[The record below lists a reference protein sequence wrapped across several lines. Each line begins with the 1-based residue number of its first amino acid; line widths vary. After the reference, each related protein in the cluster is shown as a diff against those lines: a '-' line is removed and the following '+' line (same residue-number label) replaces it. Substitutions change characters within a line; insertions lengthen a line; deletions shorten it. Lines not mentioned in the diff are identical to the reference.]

1 MTQPSPDDLPQGPY
15 EVFKCDDERWGWDVE
30 DKDGRLIAQN
40 CTEQFAR
47 AIAEIPERMEQINQ
61 LAAQLIEAEKYN
73 GWHQQAVLEIDHL
86 RAENAE
92 LRHRLIHSL
101 TCELEEHEIAE
112 YRNYLDKTA
121 NETKPT

>member
-47 AIAEIPERMEQINQ
+47 AIAEIPEMRATVNTQH
-61 LAAQLIEAEKYN
+61 EAVFALNNEL
-73 GWHQQAVLEIDHL
+73 GRL

-92 LRHRLIHSL
+92 MRAALQKIS
-101 TCELEEHEIAE
+101 
-112 YRNYLDKTA
+112 DWKTDGYEVA
-121 NETKPT
+121 VAREALF

>member
-47 AIAEIPERMEQINQ
+47 AIAAIPERMEQINQ
-61 LAAQLIEAEKYN
+61 LAAQLIEAEKYS
-73 GWHQQAVLEIDHL
+73 GWHQQAVLEIERLRTEKANLWEALEDLLNLKQGCHE
-86 RAENAE
+86 RAEDILA
-92 LRHRLIHSL
+92 
-101 TCELEEHEIAE
+101 
-112 YRNYLDKTA
+112 KV
-121 NETKPT
+121 NETEGK

>member
-47 AIAEIPERMEQINQ
+47 AIAAIPERMEQINQ

-73 GWHQQAVLEIDHL
+73 GWHQQAVLEIERL
-86 RAENAE
+86 RDEKAE
-92 LRHRLIHSL
+92 LVMAVRTFLDIDHSYQNL
-101 TCELEEHEIAE
+101 RIA
-112 YRNYLDKTA
+112 LGKAA
-121 NETKPT
+121 NETEGK